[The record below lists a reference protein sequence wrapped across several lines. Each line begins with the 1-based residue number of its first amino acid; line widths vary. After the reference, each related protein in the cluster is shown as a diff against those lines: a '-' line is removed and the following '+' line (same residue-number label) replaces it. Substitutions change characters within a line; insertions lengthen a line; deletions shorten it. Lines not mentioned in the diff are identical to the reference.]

1 MDAVR
6 NCYASL
12 FTDRA
17 ILYRL
22 KNKIEHEKLHIS
34 VVVRNIL

>member
-6 NCYASL
+6 NWCASL
-12 FTDRA
+12 FTYRA

-22 KNKIEHEKLHIS
+22 QNKIEHEKLHIS
-34 VVVRNIL
+34 VVVQKIL